1 MIPTRSHHADRRY
14 DHRYHAGNAADVWKH
29 AALLAWLGV
38 PRVRPCTVVEVHAGA
53 GTHKVEPNGEWTEG
67 LLPVLVAPH
76 EAPAAVRRLQDQ
88 SAYRHVRAGRGGL
101 RTVLGSPVLALQ
113 SLGTAD
119 RLVAFELDLGA
130 ATALSAAFKQDPRAK
145 AVHGNGWL
153 GTLTEA
159 EAAGPGRDVL
169 IHVDPPYADRQD
181 WEDASAIVDRILAV
195 RPDAGVLVWYPIK
208 GRSRPAKLRAALG
221 GIAKARGVSVVCGE
235 LSHRL
240 ADPDDGQMRGSGV
253 ALVGAP
259 WQALDELAS
268 AALWLGRAMAQPV
281 GGPFSVVWQAL
292 DGGTAHDAPADDA
305 PADDRHS
312 T

>member
-29 AALLAWLGV
+29 TALLSWLGV
-38 PRVRPCTVVEVHAGA
+38 ARTRPCTVIEVHAGA
-53 GTHKVEPNGEWTEG
+53 GTHKVEPNGEWNDG

-113 SLGTAD
+113 SLGAAD
-119 RLVAFELDLGA
+119 RMVAFELDLGA
-130 ATALSAAFKQDPRAK
+130 ATALSAAFKQDPRTR

-153 GTLTEA
+153 GTLTEV
-159 EAAGPGRDVL
+159 EAAGPDCDVL
-169 IHVDPPYADRQD
+169 VHVDPPYADRQD
-181 WEDASAIVDRILAV
+181 WEDASAIVDRILTL

-221 GIAKARGVSVVCGE
+221 AIAQARGVSVMCGE
-235 LSHRL
+235 LTHRL
-240 ADPDDGQMRGSGV
+240 AVADDGQMRGSGV

-259 WQALDELAS
+259 WQVLDELAS
-268 AALWLGRAMAQPV
+268 AALWLGRVLAQPA
-281 GGPFSVVWQAL
+281 GGPFSVSWQAL
-292 DGGTAHDAPADDA
+292 DGGPPLVAATDETTA
-305 PADDRHS
+305 